1 MITAADLD
9 RLAAAHRRVLKGE
22 PAVVVELLGTGDAAV
37 VRKTSR
43 NLGLRWLQSFGRR
56 CRAEREFDNLA
67 TVARAGVGCTLA
79 RGWSERRRFGCVDE
93 STLVTSFV
101 PASTT
106 LKQVLAEL
114 PQAAPGRTRRELVRA
129 MARLVARLHRSG
141 FLWGTP
147 MPRNVLVVGDPAR
160 AELAVCDTPAG
171 IHLGRS
177 LHGSRL
183 ALIDLFLAVFSP
195 SRRVDFSATER
206 LRWLCAYNDDD
217 RQVTRVLWAR
227 LARRGVFCNDA
238 SRALAMSWHN
248 YILRP
253 MRARRRPEP
262 PAAT

>member
-9 RLAAAHRRVLKGE
+9 RLATAHRTVLKGE
-22 PAVVVELLGTGDAAV
+22 PAVVVELLGTSDEAV
-37 VRKTSR
+37 VRKTYR

-56 CRAEREFDNLA
+56 SRAEREFDNLS
-67 TVARAGVGCTLA
+67 TVAHAGVGCTPP
-79 RGWSERRRFGCVDE
+79 RGWFEHRRFGCVDE

-101 PASTT
+101 PGSHT
-106 LKQVLAEL
+106 LKQVLAGL
-114 PQAAPGRTRRELVRA
+114 PHGRTRHRLVAA
-129 MARLVARLHRSG
+129 MGNLVARLHRGG

-183 ALIDLFLAVFSP
+183 ALIDLFLAAFSP
-195 SRRVDFSATER
+195 SRRVDFSAAER
-206 LRWLCAYNDDD
+206 LRWLRAYCDGN
-217 RQVTRVLWAR
+217 RALIRRLWRR
-227 LARRGVFCNDA
+227 LARRGVFRNEA
-238 SRALAMSWHN
+238 SRAFAMSWHN

-253 MRARRRPEP
+253 MRSRHRPEP
-262 PAAT
+262 PTAT